1 MKLLAAS
8 CAALLV
14 ICLDLGDGKHFAHA
28 ASPASEVKVVRAGEV
43 ELHYVEQGNGIPVI
57 FVHGSVDDY
66 RTFQPQLEPL
76 SQHYRVISY
85 SRRYNFPNARTTFT
99 DSHSALVEAAR
110 SGKPPD
116 SSLAHILRT
125 LWVTPTAPTPR

>member
-1 MKLLAAS
+1 MKVLAAS

-14 ICLDLGDGKHFAHA
+14 TCLGLGGGKHFAHA

-43 ELHYVEQGNGIPVI
+43 ELHYVERGNGIPII

-85 SRRYNFPNARTTFT
+85 SRRYNFPNAQTAFT
-99 DSHSALVEAAR
+99 DSHSALVEAEIWQT
-110 SGKPPD
+110 
-116 SSLAHILRT
+116 SSSLLAHILRT
-125 LWVTPTAPTPR
+125 SWVTPTAPTPR